1 MPISDAPT
9 LPATPE
15 PVASSPSRITARQLF
30 DQLEQR
36 LGLRWVA
43 GQHGEQRVLES
54 VSHLPRRPA
63 LAGYLNTIHANKVQ
77 IVGSEELDYLDSMDP
92 LQRSNSLGRI
102 VNDTPL
108 ALVIT
113 KDREPPADLLAAA
126 NASDIP
132 LWVSNQRGHEL
143 LTYFQYHLA
152 RALAPRISLHGVF
165 MEVHSIGV
173 LITGESG
180 LGKSELALE
189 LVSRGHRLVADDA
202 PEFTQIAPDMLD
214 GACPEM
220 LQDLL
225 EVRGIGVLNIREMY
239 GDTAVKRNKYLR
251 LILHL
256 QRQDLLATSAGHE
269 MDRLYG
275 DCGSRRILDLDIPQV
290 TLPVAAGRNL
300 AVLAEA
306 AVRAHVLR
314 SRGFDAAQTFIDRQ
328 AHAMHR
334 TNRP

>member
-1 MPISDAPT
+1 MSIPT
-9 LPATPE
+9 H
-15 PVASSPSRITARQLF
+15 ITARELF
-30 DQLEQR
+30 DQLEHR
-36 LGLRWVA
+36 LALRWVA

-54 VSHLPRRPA
+54 GEHLARRTA

-77 IVGSEELDYLDSMDP
+77 IVGSEELNYLDGLDP
-92 LQRSNSLGRI
+92 RQRWETLARI

-108 ALVIT
+108 ALVVARNRDIP
-113 KDREPPADLLAAA
+113 DDLRDAA
-126 NASDIP
+126 NESGTP
-132 LWVSNQRGHEL
+132 LWISDRRGHEL
-143 LTYFQYHLA
+143 LTYFQYHMA
-152 RALAPRISLHGVF
+152 RALARRITLHGVF

-173 LITGESG
+173 LLTGESG

-189 LVSRGHRLVADDA
+189 LISRGHRLVADDA

-214 GACPEM
+214 GTCPEM

-225 EVRGIGVLNIREMY
+225 EVRGIGILNIREMY

-251 LILHL
+251 LIVHL
-256 QRQDLLATSAGHE
+256 QRQETLSVEGRE
-269 MDRLYG
+269 MERLYG
-275 DCGSRRILDLDIPQV
+275 DVGTRRVLDLDIPQI

-306 AVRAHVLR
+306 AVRAHVLK

-328 AHAMHR
+328 AHQMRREPR
-334 TNRP
+334 T

>member
-1 MPISDAPT
+1 MSIPT
-9 LPATPE
+9 H
-15 PVASSPSRITARQLF
+15 ITARELF

-36 LGLRWVA
+36 LALRWVA

-54 VSHLPRRPA
+54 GEHLARRPA

-77 IVGSEELDYLDSMDP
+77 ILGSEELTYLDGLDP
-92 LQRSNSLGRI
+92 RQRLETLARI

-108 ALVIT
+108 ALVVANNRDIP
-113 KDREPPADLLAAA
+113 DDLRDAA
-126 NASDIP
+126 NESGTP
-132 LWVSNQRGHEL
+132 LWISERRGHEL

-152 RALAPRISLHGVF
+152 RALARRITLHGVF

-173 LITGESG
+173 LLTGESG

-189 LVSRGHRLVADDA
+189 LISRGHRLVADDA

-214 GACPEM
+214 GTCPEM

-225 EVRGIGVLNIREMY
+225 EVRGIGILNIREMY

-251 LILHL
+251 LIVHL
-256 QRQDLLATSAGHE
+256 QRQETLGVEGRE
-269 MDRLYG
+269 MERLYG
-275 DCGSRRILDLDIPQV
+275 DVGTRRVLDLDIPQI

-306 AVRAHVLR
+306 AVRAHVLK

-328 AHAMHR
+328 AHQMRREPR
-334 TNRP
+334 T